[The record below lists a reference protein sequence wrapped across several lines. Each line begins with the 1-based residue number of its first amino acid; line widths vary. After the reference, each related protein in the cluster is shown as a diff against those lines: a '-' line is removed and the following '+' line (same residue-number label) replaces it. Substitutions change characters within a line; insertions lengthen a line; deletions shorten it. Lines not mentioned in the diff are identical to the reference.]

1 VRWKELTGCSPG
13 GTLMASEPSGRQR
26 DRWRGEITEH
36 LEDFPRQYAALEN
49 AMAEF
54 GEGFDPREFKAA
66 FESTTD
72 MSAYNHAQ
80 AVERALG
87 RVQNYVAQLSITG
100 AKLASLRLAKSDQSE
115 AARAFGT
122 LRDAGVISGAL
133 CRNLRRAQKARTMIE
148 HSYVKV
154 PAGTVHQAAELI
166 LSSARDFI
174 GSYRDWVEQYL

>member
-1 VRWKELTGCSPG
+1 
-13 GTLMASEPSGRQR
+13 MAGEPSERER
-26 DRWRGEITEH
+26 ERWRGEAIEH

-54 GEGFDPREFKAA
+54 GEPFDRQRFKVA

-72 MSAYNHAQ
+72 MNAYNRAQ

-100 AKLASLRLAKSDQSE
+100 VKLAELRPAKSKESE
-115 AARAFGT
+115 AAKAFGA
-122 LRDAGVISGAL
+122 LREAGVISGEL
-133 CRNLRRAQKARTMIE
+133 CRKLRRSQKARTMIE

-154 PAGTVHQAAELI
+154 PAGRVHEAAQLVI
-166 LSSARDFI
+166 AGAREFI
-174 GSYRDWVEQYL
+174 GPYRDWVEQYL